1 FRSMLVGAVA
11 WLVSRVARERRERI
25 TLGWT
30 WFSAAIVLTFTAALT
45 AVWVGSLGR
54 YYHNVCALLS
64 LAGVLG
70 WIALYRAAR
79 ARWARAAPVFSVAL
93 AIPAL
98 WFEAR
103 AELHWGRMYALAM
116 RDIGAQQVTTA
127 RWLGEHVPEHD
138 GVMANDVGA
147 IGFLTRRPIFDLVGL
162 VTQGEVTAYMVG
174 PGAVFERLERL
185 PPAERP
191 VWLAIYPDW
200 LGLE

>member
-70 WIALYRAAR
+70 WIALWRGAR
-79 ARWARAAPVFSVAL
+79 ARWPRGALALGVAL
-93 AIPAL
+93 AVPAL
-98 WFEAR
+98 LYEAR
-103 AELHWGRMYALAM
+103 AELSWGRSYALAM
-116 RDIGAQQVTTA
+116 RDIGRQQVA
-127 RWLGEHVPEHD
+127 MAGWISQHVPAGEW
-138 GVMANDVGA
+138 VMANDVGA
-147 IGFLTRRPIFDLVGL
+147 IGYLT
-162 VTQGEVTAYMVG
+162 
-174 PGAVFERLERL
+174 
-185 PPAERP
+185 
-191 VWLAIYPDW
+191 
-200 LGLE
+200 